1 MENKKE
7 IIIFFIISILF
18 ISGVIYLGEIKS

>member
-18 ISGVIYLGEIKS
+18 ISGVIYLGGIKL